1 MIQKII
7 YPHKQ
12 SIKNNFNCL
21 DPLLALRG
29 FACLAVVVLHCNPPR
44 NSLIYKGYDLTW
56 IIFPSGGVAVWIFF
70 CLSGYLM
77 GKAFYTER
85 YSIDVSGVLNFWRN
99 RILKIFP
106 LYYFSSLILAL
117 FVYPEIFKIENWG
130 YLARILTFTYNHSL
144 PVGVNGV
151 LWSLA
156 TEVQFY
162 VCVPFIYTCLKA
174 HLFKRKQIVLAF
186 GAIIFFVFILK
197 LISWISFYPQF
208 RTNGSYLVKYWY
220 APLIMN
226 LDIFLCGFLVNPWL
240 KYKKPT
246 PDEPAII
253 KTHQS
258 IFTRLSSKTLAV
270 LLFLA
275 LYVFTCHYQYHI
287 KLLTSTSF
295 FILQPLTA
303 LITSFFIIS
312 FESDAYQEFYLN
324 EKLSFASILKN
335 PIRILEIF
343 GNLSYGV
350 YIWHESIIEKLAPI
364 FTSDIPIEAFY
375 TRLTATLIFSTLLA
389 AVTYYLVE
397 IPARRW
403 KIYRQSET
411 GK

>member
-1 MIQKII
+1 MIQEII

-29 FACLAVVVLHCNPPR
+29 FACLAIVVLHCNPPR
-44 NSLIYKGYDLTW
+44 SSLMYKGYDLTW

-77 GKAFYTER
+77 GKAFYAER
-85 YSIDVSGVLNFWRN
+85 YPIDVSGVLNFWRN
-99 RILKIFP
+99 RILRIFP

-130 YLARILTFTYNHSL
+130 YLVRILTFTYNHSL

-162 VCVPFIYTCLKA
+162 VCVPFIYTYLKA
-174 HLFKRKQIVLAF
+174 HLFNRRQIVLAL
-186 GAIIFFVFILK
+186 GYIIFFVFILR
-197 LISWISFYPQF
+197 LVSWITFYPQF
-208 RTNGSYLVKYWY
+208 RTNGSDLVKYWY

-240 KYKKPT
+240 KCKKHT
-246 PDEPAII
+246 LDEQAII
-253 KTHQS
+253 TSNQS
-258 IFTRLSSKTLAV
+258 IFTSLSTKNIAV
-270 LLFLA
+270 LLFIV
-275 LYVFTCHYQYHI
+275 LYLFTCHYQYHI
-287 KLLTSTSF
+287 KILTSTSF

-303 LITSFFIIS
+303 LITCFFIMS
-312 FESDAYQEFYLN
+312 FESDVYQEFKKN

-335 PIRILEIF
+335 PLRILEIC

-350 YIWHESIIEKLAPI
+350 YIWHESIIEKIAPI

-375 TRLTATLIFSTLLA
+375 VRLTATLILSTLLA

-397 IPARRW
+397 LPARRW
-403 KIYRQSET
+403 KIYRQAET

>member
-7 YPHKQ
+7 SFQKQ
-12 SIKNNFNCL
+12 AVKNNFNSL

-99 RILKIFP
+99 RILRIFP

-130 YLARILTFTYNHSL
+130 YLVRILTFTYNHSL

-162 VCVPFIYTCLKA
+162 VCVPFIYTYLKA
-174 HLFKRKQIVLAF
+174 HLFNRRQIVLAL
-186 GAIIFFVFILK
+186 GYIIFFVFILR
-197 LISWISFYPQF
+197 LFSWISFYPQF
-208 RTNGSYLVKYWY
+208 RTNGSYIVKYWY

-240 KYKKPT
+240 KYKKHT
-246 PDEPAII
+246 PDEQEII
-253 KTHQS
+253 TSNQS
-258 IFTRLSSKTLAV
+258 IFTRLSTKTIAV
-270 LLFLA
+270 VLFLA
-275 LYVFTCHYQYHI
+275 LYLFTGHYQYHLKI
-287 KLLTSTSF
+287 LTSTSF

-303 LITSFFIIS
+303 LITCFFIIS
-312 FESDAYQEFYLN
+312 FELNAYKEVLVN
-324 EKLSFASILKN
+324 ENLSFVSILKN

-375 TRLTATLIFSTLLA
+375 ARLTATLVLSTLLA
-389 AVTYYLVE
+389 AVSYYLVE
-397 IPARRW
+397 LPAARW